1 MKWSNAW
8 RFAAV
13 LCMFATST
21 DASAD
26 PPGQPLGVTNSKP
39 GVFGVVSH
47 RMQPVGAGIVAAG
60 LIGAAIQTG
69 IESSEDGKMKNELLK
84 RFPDA
89 SCNQPLLDAF
99 NGRVR
104 ADGTFTVVGAANKN
118 AATADLAIDE
128 CGFHLADTTA
138 NEFSSY
144 VYLTLRFKPAA
155 TAAWSEKIQVSGR
168 NRYGFDDLL
177 NQPGL
182 AQSELADALTRAG
195 VRAAD
200 KIIYKR

>member
-1 MKWSNAW
+1 MKRSNAW

-13 LCMFATST
+13 LCMFVAST
-21 DASAD
+21 DASTET
-26 PPGQPLGVTNSKP
+26 PGRPLGVTNSKI
-39 GVFGVVSH
+39 GVFGVISH
-47 RMQPVGAGIVAAG
+47 RMQPVGAGMAAAG

-69 IESSEDGKMKNELLK
+69 IESSEDGKMKNELLRK
-84 RFPDA
+84 IPDA
-89 SCNQPLLDAF
+89 SCSQPLLEAF
-99 NGRVR
+99 NGRLR
-104 ADGTFTVVGAANKN
+104 ADGTFSVLDTESKSRATV
-118 AATADLAIDE
+118 DLAIDE

-138 NEFSSY
+138 NQFSSY

-195 VRAAD
+195 LRAAD